1 MVGPVDVGVRAANHA
16 DEASVVACVNA
27 AYENYVA
34 AIGKKP
40 APMLADYAQLIRDGV
55 VRVAV
60 SGDGVVVG
68 VIVMW
73 PQDDHLYVDNI
84 AVLPEAQGWG
94 VGTALLQVADDAALE
109 GNRAEIRL
117 YTNEAMTANLDYYP
131 RRGFVETHRADE
143 SGYNRVYYSKKVG

>member
-1 MVGPVDVGVRAANHA
+1 MVGPVDVRVRAANHA

-84 AVLPEAQGWG
+84 AVLPEAQGCG